1 MEFERH
7 FRQGALAP
15 DEEMWRALGEGRLL
29 ETILKDFY
37 SRVYADDRLA
47 PFFEDVRIE
56 RAIDKQFTFLKSVF
70 TGERCYFG
78 EHPKKAHHWM
88 VISNELFDYREQL
101 MEDCLRRAGL
111 ADHLIKRWRALE
123 EVFRKSIVK
132 STPAPRR
139 VGGRLI
145 PAEGYSEAV
154 MDLATLCD
162 ACEAEITEGTRVSYH
177 VRTGKVYCEPCLANI
192 RQHGTLS

>member
-1 MEFERH
+1 MGFERH
-7 FRQGALAP
+7 FRNGALAP
-15 DEEMWRALGEGRLL
+15 DQEMWRALEEGKLL
-29 ETILKDFY
+29 NTILEDFY
-37 SRVYADDRLA
+37 SRVYADERLA
-47 PFFEDVRIE
+47 PFFEDVRVE

-88 VISNELFDYREQL
+88 VISEDLFDYREQL

-111 ADHLIKRWRALE
+111 AEHLIKRWRALE

-132 STPAPRR
+132 SAPAPRK

-145 PAEGYSEAV
+145 PAEGYNEAV
-154 MDLATLCD
+154 IDMATLCD
-162 ACEAEITEGTRVSYH
+162 ACEGEITEGTRVSYH
-177 VRTGKVYCEPCLANI
+177 VRTGKVYCAPCIADI
-192 RQHGTLS
+192 REREAL